1 MSNLVLLIF
10 LLLSILQNIGPPS
23 VNVNA
28 CSGGRN
34 KNGDDKEKPAST
46 IPPSTSATTSSSST
60 TPTTLAT
67 PPTSPTTTTSSQLF
81 LSKKVRRIVNPKY
94 SESFGPY
101 HNIYSWHM
109 EVDDEAANL
118 KVV

>member
-34 KNGDDKEKPAST
+34 KNGDDKETPPST

-60 TPTTLAT
+60 TPHTLAT
-67 PPTSPTTTTSSQLF
+67 PTSPTSTTSSQLF
-81 LSKKVRRIVNPKY
+81 LSKKVRRIVYLKN

-101 HNIYSWHM
+101 HNIYS
-109 EVDDEAANL
+109 
-118 KVV
+118 

>member
-10 LLLSILQNIGPPS
+10 SLQNIGPPS
-23 VNVNA
+23 VNVDA

-34 KNGDDKEKPAST
+34 KNGDDKETPPST

-60 TPTTLAT
+60 TPTSLAT
-67 PPTSPTTTTSSQLF
+67 PTSPTTTTSSQLF
-81 LSKKVRRIVNPKY
+81 LRKKVRRIVDLKY

-101 HNIYSWHM
+101 HNIYS
-109 EVDDEAANL
+109 
-118 KVV
+118 

>member
-34 KNGDDKEKPAST
+34 KNGDDKETPPST

-60 TPTTLAT
+60 TPTSLAT
-67 PPTSPTTTTSSQLF
+67 PTSPTTTTSSQLF
-81 LSKKVRRIVNPKY
+81 LRKKVRRIVNLKY

>member
-23 VNVNA
+23 VNVDA

-34 KNGDDKEKPAST
+34 KNGDDKETPPSI
-46 IPPSTSATTSSSST
+46 IPPSTSAITSSSS

-67 PPTSPTTTTSSQLF
+67 PTSPTTTTSSQLF
-81 LSKKVRRIVNPKY
+81 LSKKVRRIVNLKY

>member
-34 KNGDDKEKPAST
+34 KNGDDKETPPRTT

-81 LSKKVRRIVNPKY
+81 LSRKVRRIVNPKY

-101 HNIYSWHM
+101 HNIYS
-109 EVDDEAANL
+109 
-118 KVV
+118 